1 MLSNVKV
8 MLASV
13 CNNSFFIQGAFC
25 VADRLRQSVTKVTC
39 VVMWGCG
46 NLAKA
51 SERIAQQHPAKWG
64 QGTGVQG
71 MISLANATSA
81 SGLITIRRLYC
92 CSIS

>member
-1 MLSNVKV
+1 MFSNVKV

-13 CNNSFFIQGAFC
+13 NNNSLFNTEHTVVSLTGRRRHT
-25 VADRLRQSVTKVTC
+25 VSKVTC

-51 SERIAQQHPAKWG
+51 SGRIAQQHLPKWG

-71 MISLANATSA
+71 MISLA
-81 SGLITIRRLYC
+81 
-92 CSIS
+92 